1 MCYWEPV
8 WFPLTFMSYYL
19 FFSNIFCIFALRN
32 FKEQIMSRQ
41 HHYLGILP
49 QYYRAIEQGK
59 KTFEVREKRDRNF
72 QEYDILHLLEELGGE
87 RSGREIIAEVT
98 YVLDDPRF
106 CKEGFVVMGI
116 RVETINN

>member
-1 MCYWEPV
+1 
-8 WFPLTFMSYYL
+8 
-19 FFSNIFCIFALRN
+19 
-32 FKEQIMSRQ
+32 MSRQ

-72 QEYDILHLLEELGGE
+72 QEYDILHLLEEIGGE

-116 RVETINN
+116 KVETVNN